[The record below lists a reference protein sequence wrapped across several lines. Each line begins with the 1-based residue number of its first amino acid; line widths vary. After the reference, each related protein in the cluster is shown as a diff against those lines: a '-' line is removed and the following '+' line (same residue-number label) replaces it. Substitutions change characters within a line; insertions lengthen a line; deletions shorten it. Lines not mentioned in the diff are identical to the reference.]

1 MRFAQTAI
9 DGVLE
14 LSIDWNDDE
23 RGSFGRL
30 FCRRE
35 FEQAGLVPEFV
46 QYSLSRNI
54 RRGTVRGFH
63 LQRAPGQE
71 TKLVQCTSGRIF
83 DVALDLRRG
92 SSTFGR
98 YHAVE
103 LSADGNKMLYIPEG
117 CAHAYQCLADDTRVI
132 YYISNYYAPDS
143 ALGVRWSDPAINV
156 PWPLPNDAIV
166 SERDR
171 NLPTLDRYKD

>member
-35 FEQAGLVPEFV
+35 FEQAGLTSQFV
-46 QYSLSRNI
+46 QYSLSRNT

-63 LQRAPGQE
+63 LQRAPSQE

-132 YYISNYYAPDS
+132 YYISNYYAPDN

-166 SERDR
+166 SERDS